1 MTTPT
6 LPSADRALKHLGA
19 NISKARRRRR
29 WTCQDFADQMG
40 VSLSTASRLERG
52 EGGVALHTL
61 IRAAQVLGMLH
72 DFNRVFDADRDV
84 MGHLLRDQLLPKRV
98 RHASTG
104 VRT

>member
-6 LPSADRALKHLGA
+6 LPSAERALKYLGI
-19 NISKARRRRR
+19 NVSKARRRRR

-40 VSLSTASRLERG
+40 VSLSTARRLEKG

-61 IRAAQVLGMLH
+61 IRAVQVLGMLE
-72 DFNRVFDADRDV
+72 DFNRLLDADRDA
-84 MGHLLRDQLLPKRV
+84 MGHLLRDQLLPQRV

-104 VRT
+104 LRA